1 LQTTVE
7 HLDGGRIRLTVT
19 VPAADVDREVTAA
32 YARIGA
38 KLRIPG
44 FRPGKAPHPVID
56 THVGRETVLAE
67 AQEEIVS
74 EAYGRAISENDL
86 RTYGQPDVGELDM
99 VESGADYTFTAE
111 VNLRPEFTLTG
122 LDDLAVSVP
131 SQRSSDREIDAQIG
145 YMRDRFARLEPVERP
160 VESGDYAL
168 ISFVGT
174 VDGEEYEGN
183 RVDKYL
189 YELGRGL
196 MPVEF
201 DEALTGVEPG
211 GSAVAEFA
219 VPDTSSNEEFV
230 GKSARFEIEV
240 HEVKSKILPPL
251 DDEFAA
257 SVGGFDTYEEYRADV
272 REKLDSA
279 KATGHA
285 HRVET
290 AVLGV
295 LTERLEG
302 EVPEEM
308 VESRAASMT
317 REFFENLESR
327 GISLQ
332 QYVEA
337 TGAQPDQIQADLKEQ
352 AAVRVREELALEALF
367 RAKGFEVTAAD
378 VEEAIAGIAG
388 HEGEDAAK
396 LRESLGASGT
406 LPILREQIMHR
417 KAIEWLMENTVVTE
431 EDPS

>member
-1 LQTTVE
+1 
-7 HLDGGRIRLTVT
+7 
-19 VPAADVDREVTAA
+19 
-32 YARIGA
+32 
-38 KLRIPG
+38 
-44 FRPGKAPHPVID
+44 
-56 THVGRETVLAE
+56 
-67 AQEEIVS
+67 
-74 EAYGRAISENDL
+74 
-86 RTYGQPDVGELDM
+86 
-99 VESGADYTFTAE
+99 
-111 VNLRPEFTLTG
+111 
-122 LDDLAVSVP
+122 
-131 SQRSSDREIDAQIG
+131 
-145 YMRDRFARLEPVERP
+145 
-160 VESGDYAL
+160 L

-183 RVDKYL
+183 HVDKYL

-201 DEALTGVEPG
+201 DEALIGVGPG
-211 GSAVAEFA
+211 GSAVAEFV
-219 VPDTSSNEEFV
+219 VPDTSSNEELV
-230 GKSARFEIEV
+230 GKTARFEIEV

-285 HRVET
+285 HKVET
-290 AVLGV
+290 EVLGALV
-295 LTERLEG
+295 DRLEG
-302 EVPEEM
+302 DVPEEM

-367 RAKGFEVTAAD
+367 RAKGFEVTDAD
-378 VEEAIAGIAG
+378 VEAAIVGIAG
-388 HEGEDAAK
+388 HEGEDAAQ
-396 LRESLGASGT
+396 LRESLGTSGT

-417 KAIEWLMENTVVTE
+417 KAVEWLMENTVVTE